1 MSEFSVN
8 SYTTTPLKGVKVV
21 LFVPPTPQQAFK
33 MRQKAARQAVKL
45 WRQAEK
51 AVELACHASTWPA
64 VSGGLLYKALSAVS
78 DARQEADKATR
89 KWRS

>member
-8 SYTTTPLKGVKVV
+8 SYSTTPLKGVRVV

-33 MRQKAARQAVKL
+33 TRQKAARQAVKL
-45 WRQAEK
+45 WRQAEAVVK
-51 AVELACHASTWPA
+51 QAVESSTWPG

-78 DARQEADKATR
+78 DARQEADGATR
-89 KWRS
+89 KWR